1 MTDIVKYQNE
11 LNTNTSEYPVFKLT
25 EVEQNIFMVILSHTT
40 FNDSQWIELNLL
52 DLKNKIS
59 YWRDSMTDFTKE
71 INSLLDKICNPKVKI
86 ETENSVHIFTCFD
99 ELKYDKTT
107 YDLKLHVQD
116 TFYNMVKNYQLGF
129 TRFELAEFVSLSGAY
144 AKTLYRL
151 LKQFKSQGWWYVEL
165 DDFKRLLNIPDTYQM
180 CDLNKRVLNPCIKQ
194 LSRES
199 DMIDEISGS
208 KRIPFQN
215 LSVRKIAQRKRGQ
228 TGRGA
233 ITALKFT
240 FEPQKDLIPESV
252 PDRQPQPAAEPQ
264 APQTNS
270 NLAPDHQEPAPD
282 FSEFAQ
288 EKSTYTVEELKQ
300 LPAGEFALLFIQASK
315 ERKDQ
320 VTFATA
326 LAQHPEI
333 EEIQKI
339 VSQIHSQK
347 KAQQLQQEIANLG

>member
-1 MTDIVKYQNE
+1 
-11 LNTNTSEYPVFKLT
+11 
-25 EVEQNIFMVILSHTT
+25 MVILSHTT
-40 FNDSQWIELNLL
+40 FNDEQWIELNLL

-165 DDFKRLLNIPDTYQM
+165 ADFKRLLNIPENYRQCDIDTRI
-180 CDLNKRVLNPCIKQ
+180 LKPCIKQ

-199 DMIDEISGS
+199 DLIDEISGS

-240 FEPQKDLIPESV
+240 FDPQLEVLPQNEQSQGV
-252 PDRQPQPAAEPQ
+252 QQPQIDQDKPIEQPQ
-264 APQTNS
+264 FDNLFLNSKGIENVEKYNQMSDDEFLDYYSKNITNKS
-270 NLAPDHQEPAPD
+270 KRQALTDSLTFHCSHQG
-282 FSEFAQ
+282 FF
-288 EKSTYTVEELKQ
+288 EK
-300 LPAGEFALLFIQASK
+300 F
-315 ERKDQ
+315 
-320 VTFATA
+320 TA
-326 LAQHPEI
+326 YRDKLDEI
-333 EEIQKI
+333 EQKRN
-339 VSQIHSQK
+339 SEKRRESFNDSLDESLKTKPK
-347 KAQQLQQEIANLG
+347 K